1 MCNGAETGELYPP
14 FACTKHFFKPIEL
27 LRISLIHYLF
37 ISPLNSMDIYAEQQI
52 RVPGLFDLFED
63 EQQAGVA

>member
-1 MCNGAETGELYPP
+1 MRNGTEASVLYPP

-37 ISPLNSMDIYAEQQI
+37 ISLLNSMGIDAEQQI
-52 RVPGLFDLFED
+52 RVPGLFDLLED
-63 EQQAGVA
+63 EQQTGVA